1 MGPKR
6 PPPPSDPSTQPNRRA
21 KIWLLGIA
29 SARPSV
35 PIQRRRLTLP
45 APFGCILWIGGPT
58 SPTQE
63 DGRRRVRTTLSGATG
78 RICSS
83 AGRPLVDDRPRP
95 PSLFSSRPPV
105 ACGDDDS
112 GHTADPL
119 TRKPIHPSIPRNHRG
134 CFEPGQS
141 TTGPPPLGASPR
153 NSCFSGRSWRGTGGR
168 LRRRRASLLK
178 TRQAI
183 EPYVRLLGT
192 GWPRCLCFVV
202 LVLRL

>member
-1 MGPKR
+1 MGWAQKR
-6 PPPPSDPSTQPNRRA
+6 PPPPSAPSPQPNRRA

-45 APFGCILWIGGPT
+45 APLDCILWIGGPT

-63 DGRRRVRTTLSGATG
+63 DDRQDLLLRRTPARRRSTA
-78 RICSS
+78 
-83 AGRPLVDDRPRP
+83 P
-95 PSLFSSRPPV
+95 PFPFLEPP

-134 CFEPGQS
+134 CTSNRGS
-141 TTGPPPLGASPR
+141 PPLD
-153 NSCFSGRSWRGTGGR
+153 
-168 LRRRRASLLK
+168 RRRWALRLEIPVFRDGPGAGLADGSADDG
-178 TRQAI
+178 QACSK
-183 EPYVRLLGT
+183 PGRPSSHMCVFWGLG
-192 GWPRCLCFVV
+192 GLVVCALWYWCFVSSNV
-202 LVLRL
+202 RRRSFPPT

>member
-1 MGPKR
+1 MGPKQ

-29 SARPSV
+29 SACPSV

-63 DGRRRVRTTLSGATG
+63 DDRQDLLLRRTPARRRSTA
-78 RICSS
+78 
-83 AGRPLVDDRPRP
+83 P
-95 PSLFSSRPPV
+95 PFPFLEPP

-119 TRKPIHPSIPRNHRG
+119 TRKPIHPSIPRYHRG